1 MFLKNI
7 KIQNYKN
14 LSDIEVSLNS
24 KINCLTGDNGVGKTN
39 FLDAIYFICT
49 TRSYFNKID
58 SQNIRQG
65 QKYFFISTDI
75 ETQQG
80 RNSVTAS
87 FSEIGKI
94 FKLDG
99 KRIKKLR
106 NYYGTFPAIFITPN
120 DIELIYEG
128 SEFRRNFI
136 DAIISIFDKE
146 YLVDLSSYKKI
157 LVQRNSLLKQKQN
170 FGEEILKIYDEK
182 LISLA
187 PNIYK
192 KRKSFV
198 DEFLPIFRQYYNNL
212 SEKFE
217 NPEIIYKTDLENA
230 TMQELLATNK
240 EKDRILMRTSA
251 GIHKDDLVF
260 ILNGRSL
267 KKAGSQGQQKSFLI
281 ALKFAQNDFIKKHTG
296 KKPVLLLDD
305 IFDKLDVKRVTN
317 VVKMVAS
324 QDFGQIFI
332 THTNKERMTEIL
344 QNAID
349 NYSVFE
355 MQNGEIL

>member
-1 MFLKNI
+1 MFLKKI
-7 KIQNYKN
+7 KIENYKN
-14 LSDIEVSLNS
+14 LSYVEIFLNS
-24 KINCLTGDNGVGKTN
+24 KINCLVGDNGVGKTN

-65 QKYFFISTDI
+65 QKHFFISTEI

-80 RNSVTAS
+80 KNSVTAS
-87 FSEIGKI
+87 FSDVGKI
-94 FKLDG
+94 FKIDG
-99 KRIKKLR
+99 KRIKKLS
-106 NYYGTFPAIFITPN
+106 NYYGVFPAIFITPN

-128 SEFRRNFI
+128 SEFRRNFV
-136 DAIISIFDKE
+136 DSIISIFDKQ
-146 YLVDLSSYKKI
+146 YLIDLVAYKKI

-182 LISLA
+182 LINLA
-187 PNIYK
+187 PKIYE

-198 DEFLPIFRQYYNNL
+198 EEFFPIFRQYYSNL
-212 SEKFE
+212 SEKNE

-230 TMQELLATNK
+230 TMQDLLARNK

-251 GIHKDDLVF
+251 GVHKDDFVF
-260 ILNGRSL
+260 LLNGRSL

-281 ALKFAQNDFIKKHTG
+281 ALKFAQNDFIKEHTG

-305 IFDKLDVKRVTN
+305 IFDKLDAKRVTN
-317 VVKMVAS
+317 VVKMVATRN
-324 QDFGQIFI
+324 FGQIFI
-332 THTNKERMTEIL
+332 THTNKERMIDIL
-344 QNAID
+344 QNAMDDYRI
-349 NYSVFE
+349 FE
-355 MQNGEIL
+355 VQNGQIL